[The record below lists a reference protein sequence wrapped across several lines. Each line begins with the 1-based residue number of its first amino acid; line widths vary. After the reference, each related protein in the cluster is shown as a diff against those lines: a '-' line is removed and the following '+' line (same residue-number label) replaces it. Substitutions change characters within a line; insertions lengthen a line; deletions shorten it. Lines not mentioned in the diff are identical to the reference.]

1 MSNLIE
7 TTEMDLMRVGDTCTF
22 TAYQG
27 FKPDYAITTE
37 KAYPAVITVVYPDT
51 FVGCKFRNDV
61 GLEVEHGHQ
70 SGGFAGDG
78 NVVQVSLTPE
88 DYKYRV
94 LEANA
99 KAVAIVEKQNQDRLD
114 QLKAYCN
121 GRLAK
126 LTQPV

>member
-1 MSNLIE
+1 MNNLID
-7 TTEMDLMRVGDTCTF
+7 TVEMDLMRVGDACTF

-27 FKPDYAITTE
+27 FKPEYAITTE

-51 FVGCKFRNDV
+51 FVGCKFRNDA

-78 NVVQVSLTPE
+78 NVVKVSLTPE

-94 LEANA
+94 MEANA
-99 KAVAIVEKQNQDRLD
+99 KSVAIIEKENQERLNKQKTYCDR
-114 QLKAYCN
+114 
-121 GRLAK
+121 RLAK

>member
-27 FKPDYAITTE
+27 YKPEYYITVEKPYTGVITT
-37 KAYPAVITVVYPDT
+37 VYPDT
-51 FVGCKFRNDV
+51 FVGCEIKNDI
-61 GLEVEHGHQ
+61 GAKVEHGHQ

-78 NVVQVSLTPE
+78 NVVKVSLTPE

-94 LEANA
+94 MEANA
-99 KAVAIVEKQNQDRLD
+99 KSVAIIEKENQERLD
-114 QLKAYCN
+114 KQKAYCDR
-121 GRLAK
+121 RLAK

>member
-1 MSNLIE
+1 MNNLIE

-27 FKPDYAITTE
+27 FKPEYYITVEKPYAGVITT
-37 KAYPAVITVVYPDT
+37 VYPDT
-51 FVGCKFRNDV
+51 FVSCKFKNDA

-78 NVVQVSLTPE
+78 NVVKVSLTPE

-99 KAVAIVEKQNQDRLD
+99 KAVAIVEKENQDRLD
-114 QLKAYCN
+114 KLKAYCDK
-121 GRLAK
+121 RLEK
-126 LTQPV
+126 LIVTN